1 MRAKL
6 VNESLDSEFE
16 ERMRK
21 RREEDDNE
29 TRELDRQRREGEKE
43 NRKFKAQYVNTK
55 PQSEEPRYTNID
67 FDNRY
72 QKDEAGKLQLID
84 QKERRKQEKKETARK
99 YIKNNTLLRVLPT
112 PEGVEEIEN
121 WKDEDGEGFSGD
133 NYVIRSMH
141 GEADLVVYEDLGDK
155 DIVNELKTSYQVAND
170 IDYLLARPI
179 LYKNWL
185 KLSLK
190 RKIASFIEDR
200 KKRTPKNPDVIGKH
214 D

>member
-1 MRAKL
+1 MRAKF

-21 RREEDDNE
+21 RREEYDNE
-29 TRELDRQRREGEKE
+29 TRELEKQKRESERE
-43 NRKFKAQYVNTK
+43 NRQFKA
-55 PQSEEPRYTNID
+55 QSEEPKYTNIN
-67 FDNRY
+67 FDKRY
-72 QKDEAGKLQLID
+72 ETDDSGKLQLID
-84 QKERRKQEKKETARK
+84 RKERAKQEIKEKAEQ
-99 YIKNNTLLRVLPT
+99 YLQDNALLRVSAT
-112 PEGVEEIEN
+112 QQGVKEIEN